1 MHCDFCVLLQFLSY
15 ITTYYAVSMVIAIA
29 CNMRVFVLIMVMAL
43 FGFSQGFWLLS
54 HRGDHLPF
62 GECLAQSRIVAW

>member
-1 MHCDFCVLLQFLSY
+1 MVL
-15 ITTYYAVSMVIAIA
+15 AIA
-29 CNMRVFVLIMVMAL
+29 GSMRVFVLIMIMAL

-62 GECLAQSRIVAW
+62 GE